1 MMGTLQDIYLE
12 GASMKTELD
21 FHKQINKL
29 MDFGPYYGDNA
40 DALWDMLRGGGANRF
55 FLHWRDSEMAK
66 ASIGKERFAII
77 IGLLNEATELPS
89 YENNPYEF
97 RYALE

>member
-12 GASMKTELD
+12 GAAMKTERD
-21 FHKQINKL
+21 FHKQIAKL
-29 MDFGPYYGDNA
+29 WDFGPYYGDNT
-40 DALWDMLRGGGANRF
+40 DALWDMLRGGAGDGY

-66 ASIGKERFAII
+66 ASIGREQFAII
-77 IGLLNEATELPS
+77 ISLIDEATKLPIS
-89 YENNPYEF
+89 KGCSNGF